1 MNSKILI
8 IISVF
13 FFSVILWVFVSFS
26 EEYSIQISF
35 PVDLKTNSSL
45 YKVSSFNPSELNFTI
60 KGKGWQ
66 LIKFAFGYK
75 NKYRIWIT
83 SSKDNDKILSRNYL
97 KYNSWLTNLVQVISV
112 EPEVISIK
120 IEKGLYKKVLIKPD
134 IDITYKEGFGLVS
147 DIKIIPDSL
156 MIYGPS
162 SRIALIQSISTD
174 KIKLNNVE
182 ENQNLTVKLRRPD
195 FINIPI
201 QEVEIS
207 FEVEKIV
214 DRQIDDVQV
223 EIINLPLNKD
233 LILSAQKISL
243 ILKGGIQKL
252 ANLKSSDILAQIDYN
267 DAINDSLGFLIPEV
281 SLPNRIDLIEIKP
294 NKLKYIIKEN

>member
-13 FFSVILWVFVSFS
+13 FFSVILWIFVSLS

-35 PVDLKTNSSL
+35 PVDIKTNSTS

-83 SSKDNDKILSRNYL
+83 SSKDSDKILSRNYL

-162 SRIALIQSISTD
+162 SRIALIQSISTN
-174 KIKLNNVE
+174 KIKLNNIE
-182 ENQNLTVKLRRPD
+182 ENQNLTIKLRKPD
-195 FINIPI
+195 FINVPI
-201 QEVEIS
+201 EEVEIS

-214 DRQIDDVQV
+214 DRQIDDVQL
-223 EIINLPLNKD
+223 EIINLPSNKD

-243 ILKGGIQKL
+243 VLKGGIQKL
-252 ANLKSSDILAQIDYN
+252 ANLKASDILAQIDYN
-267 DAINDSLGFLIPEV
+267 DAIKDSLGFLIPEV